1 MNKFILN
8 VNKWGRNNKGWSGG
22 GRNEF
27 IRNLHSYIEKSEEL
41 LIDFLRN
48 LGDLKMVELVI

>member
-1 MNKFILN
+1 MNEFISN
-8 VNKWGRNNKGWSGG
+8 VNKWGRNNKGWSGEG
-22 GRNEF
+22 MNEF